1 MNNHVSYI
9 KMTTYFAVQ
18 SPPLPVAEH
27 QPFPDVPLDDGKSD
41 SDKGKR
47 ILNEDISFVAV
58 V

>member
-1 MNNHVSYI
+1 
-9 KMTTYFAVQ
+9 MTTYFAVQ